1 MSMEG
6 SDFLG
11 TGWSFPPRPD
21 GRGGIAMA
29 GEFTDIDQAISIILS
44 TPTGSRV
51 MRPTFGSRLHE
62 LVFAQANPTTW
73 GLAELYVTDA
83 LGFWEPR
90 IDVLDVVATT
100 DPEQRELLNIQ
111 IRYRVKAS
119 HDERSLVYPF
129 YRIPGE

>member
-1 MSMEG
+1 MSLEY
-6 SDFLG
+6 
-11 TGWSFPPRPD
+11 
-21 GRGGIAMA
+21 
-29 GEFTDIDQAISIILS
+29 EDIDQAISIILG
-44 TPTGSRV
+44 TPIGQRV

-62 LVFAQANPTTW
+62 LVFSQANPNTW
-73 GLAELYVTDA
+73 GLAELYVTES

-90 IDVLDVVATT
+90 IDVLEVVATT
-100 DPEQRELLNIQ
+100 DPERRELLNIH